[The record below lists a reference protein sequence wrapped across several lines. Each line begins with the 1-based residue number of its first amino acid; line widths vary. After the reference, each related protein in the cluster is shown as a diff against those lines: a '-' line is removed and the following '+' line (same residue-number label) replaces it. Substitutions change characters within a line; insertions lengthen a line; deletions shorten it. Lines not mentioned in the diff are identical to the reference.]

1 MSIPLGYHHI
11 TYPKLP
17 MQQPFLRLLKIHY
30 EPQSQQLPL
39 GDVETGAY
47 LEVEGQLTSAHQICE
62 YICAETEGLQNLECM
77 PTINVEMDCGRC
89 PRPVLDRKDF
99 LLRMA
104 YLRDTPIAKE
114 IFMILRLMAK
124 SDHGIVAEIP
134 CFTRIGLLTLTLSRG
149 EDHASCLAGL
159 RIEEEYQRLRLY

>member
-1 MSIPLGYHHI
+1 
-11 TYPKLP
+11 

-47 LEVEGQLTSAHQICE
+47 LEVEGQLTSAYQICE
-62 YICAETEGLQNLECM
+62 YMRAETEGLQKLEFM
-77 PTINVEMDCGRC
+77 PTVNVEMDCGRC
-89 PRPVLDRKDF
+89 PPPVLDRKDF
-99 LLRMA
+99 LLRLA
-104 YLRDTPIAKE
+104 YLRDKPVAKE
-114 IFMILRLMAK
+114 VFMILRLMTK
-124 SDHGIVAEIP
+124 SDHGMVAEIP

-149 EDHASCLAGL
+149 EDHASGLAGL